1 MTFDGLRPADA
12 DCEAIILADSI
23 TQYSLLILSH
33 TNHTGRL
40 NNSILITHT
49 VSHYGIG
56 IPYTKLYSPYEPRT

>member
-33 TNHTGRL
+33 TKL
-40 NNSILITHT
+40 NATA
-49 VSHYGIG
+49 
-56 IPYTKLYSPYEPRT
+56 RTA